1 MRKWILAAAVA
12 AISVPAQ
19 AQQGSLHDAIAAD
32 YRANLAALF
41 DHFHRNPELSGR
53 EVQTSAR
60 MAQEL
65 RALGYEV
72 TTGVGGTGV
81 VAVLRNGAG
90 PTVLLRADMDGLPL
104 EERSGLANASHVR
117 QTDAAGTEQPVMHA
131 CGHDVHITAM
141 VGTARQLIARRT
153 NWSGTL
159 VLIAQPAEE
168 TISGARAMI
177 QDGLYTRFPK
187 PDFAVAFHVA
197 ADGPAGQIV
206 VPETIVNSSADS
218 VSIVVNGVG
227 THGAYPHLG
236 VDPVLVASQIVVSL
250 QSMVGR
256 DINPLEG
263 AVISVGSI
271 HGGVKS
277 NIIPERVELQLTV
290 RADRPEVRARLLDGI
305 DRVARGTALALGVP
319 QDRLPVVTR
328 SATETTPPT
337 INDPG
342 DGGIGARGDRVGDGP
357 RAAARAKA
365 HRHGRRGLRLSGHA
379 RYRRQRRL
387 FQRRRH
393 AAGRARQRARPPFA
407 LVPHPARAVRHGRRR
422 GDGRGGRS
430 AYAAAL
436 ARQQDLAMELPPQIA
451 QAFSLVAAGRATEA
465 VRLLERLAMTGDG
478 AARYQLAEWRR
489 EGEIVPRDFAMARD
503 LYRLAGQ
510 AGDHRGDPTLY
521 RLSRRRRRRSA

>member
-1 MRKWILAAAVA
+1 
-12 AISVPAQ
+12 
-19 AQQGSLHDAIAAD
+19 
-32 YRANLAALF
+32 
-41 DHFHRNPELSGR
+41 
-53 EVQTSAR
+53 
-60 MAQEL
+60 
-65 RALGYEV
+65 
-72 TTGVGGTGV
+72 
-81 VAVLRNGAG
+81 
-90 PTVLLRADMDGLPL
+90 MDGLPL

-337 INDPG
+337 INDP
-342 DGGIGARGDRVGDGP
+342 AT
-357 RAAARAKA
+357 A
-365 HRHGRRGLRLSGHA
+365 
-379 RYRRQRRL
+379 
-387 FQRRRH
+387 
-393 AAGRARQRARPPFA
+393 A
-407 LVPHPARAVRHGRRR
+407 LVREAIASAMGR
-422 GDGRGGRS
+422 
-430 AYAAAL
+430 
-436 ARQQDLAMELPPQIA
+436 E
-451 QAFSLVAAGRATEA
+451 
-465 VRLLERLAMTGDG
+465 RLLEQRRTGMG
-478 AARYQLAEWRR
+478 AEDFAYLVTPDTGVKGVYFSVGGTPLAELANAPGHHSPLFRIQPEPSVTAGVEAMVVAAEALMPRR
-489 EGEIVPRDFAMARD
+489 
-503 LYRLAGQ
+503 
-510 AGDHRGDPTLY
+510 
-521 RLSRRRRRRSA
+521 